1 MNMNISYIEYTQIF
15 AKIFGDRLGDN
26 VRSGL
31 PLQLMENNGVLKK
44 LSPSTVNSD
53 FCDKLEEYYNNSKKG
68 KKKENLIF
76 LVYNLDKALKDVSEI
91 SLCFEKSVEE
101 LMPYNTNFDK
111 TQILLF
117 PKVRCRW
124 EHKSQGRCYKNNLE
138 NFIEHFIYVEREHIK
153 GIELHHYIISPSFFR
168 KFEKKKA
175 LKIAVSPITDQD
187 VLESE
192 EYQRDGNIYF
202 NINALKGEKIV
213 KDNLQSIIEN
223 TVDKK
228 ADILLFPEMLGSEDM
243 IRDMQNTCDFG
254 ESPMLIVW
262 PSVWENTKDN
272 IENCNT
278 SIISLHKGKNVLK
291 VCEQHKK
298 NSYLTPNKVIE
309 DLAPQEP
316 WGVNILTCEGI
327 GRIGVL
333 ICKDFLINENRAL
346 LCDTLK
352 TTLILVPSYTT
363 GEHNFE
369 ILLSQRFQNDCNI
382 AWCNTCSAANVAGA
396 KIENFNTIAAVT
408 SYGVK
413 INSVE
418 ECVHRYEGA
427 ACCAYKNCKDCVFI
441 GEIPFS

>member
-1 MNMNISYIEYTQIF
+1 MQRFSVI
-15 AKIFGDRLGDN
+15 GWGDN

-202 NINALKGEKIV
+202 HINLHSAAFQLAAQIVMKVFQLSTLCCKIV
-213 KDNLQSIIEN
+213 YEKLHY
-223 TVDKK
+223 K
-228 ADILLFPEMLGSEDM
+228 A
-243 IRDMQNTCDFG
+243 R
-254 ESPMLIVW
+254 
-262 PSVWENTKDN
+262 
-272 IENCNT
+272 
-278 SIISLHKGKNVLK
+278 
-291 VCEQHKK
+291 
-298 NSYLTPNKVIE
+298 
-309 DLAPQEP
+309 
-316 WGVNILTCEGI
+316 
-327 GRIGVL
+327 
-333 ICKDFLINENRAL
+333 
-346 LCDTLK
+346 
-352 TTLILVPSYTT
+352 
-363 GEHNFE
+363 
-369 ILLSQRFQNDCNI
+369 
-382 AWCNTCSAANVAGA
+382 
-396 KIENFNTIAAVT
+396 
-408 SYGVK
+408 
-413 INSVE
+413 E
-418 ECVHRYEGA
+418 EEL
-427 ACCAYKNCKDCVFI
+427 
-441 GEIPFS
+441 